1 MNTSLVKFFRS
12 LILFTSLLTLTS
24 YGGILFAQT
33 RESEKPCIF
42 DRIQMAVYAK
52 ELTLKEAVLLKAELL
67 FAPFLIPK
75 DSKYALKPG
84 DVINRDGELT
94 GFYKD
99 VHRVFPE
106 LSEREKKFLK
116 SASPDLEVIIT
127 QREKEQKE
135 TKKRNP

>member
-1 MNTSLVKFFRS
+1 MNTPLVKFFRS
-12 LILFTSLLTLTS
+12 LILFTSLLVLNGF
-24 YGGILFAQT
+24 GGVLSAQISG
-33 RESEKPCIF
+33 SEKPCIF
-42 DRIQMAVYAK
+42 DRIQIALYAK

-84 DVINRDGELT
+84 EVISRNGELT

-106 LSEREKKFLK
+106 LDEREKKFLK
-116 SASPDLEVIIT
+116 SVCRST
-127 QREKEQKE
+127 YF
-135 TKKRNP
+135 